1 MWINV
6 KSPNNNETSQIIL
19 KQKREEKK
27 DRSENNNTKCALIYS
42 NTSKKDKDFACSICE
57 EYRSQLVFCRL
68 LSWCDGLNCGDFF
81 FSLVFQTIVK
91 PQAKICYFPILHSEC
106 SEIPIYS
113 NKKKTTKAIHCFPV
127 NHLKTLLTN
136 LKFSAKLKRIRNLW
150 EWIHLTDYK
159 L

>member
-1 MWINV
+1 MNKCEESKQQWN
-6 KSPNNNETSQIIL
+6 KPNNTET
-19 KQKREEKK
+19 EERRKK

-81 FSLVFQTIVK
+81 SHWCSIQLLNHKQKFAIFQYYTVNIVK
-91 PQAKICYFPILHSEC
+91 FLY
-106 SEIPIYS
+106 IP
-113 NKKKTTKAIHCFPV
+113 KKTTKAIHCFPV
-127 NHLKTLLTN
+127 NHLKTLLITN